1 MVEIVLMSVIGGGDG
16 EDEEPT
22 DGGCVIDFDVWCIRA
37 RHDGVMINSWNVSCA
52 VNTLTFKLKTDVR
65 MKT

>member
-16 EDEEPT
+16 EDPI
-22 DGGCVIDFDVWCIRA
+22 DRGCVIDFDEWCIRA
-37 RHDGVMINSWNVSCA
+37 RHDGVMIYSWNVSCA
-52 VNTLTFKLKTDVR
+52 VNTLTFELKTDVR

>member
-1 MVEIVLMSVIGGGDG
+1 MEIVSVFGIGIGRG
-16 EDEEPT
+16 EVEEPT
-22 DGGCVIDFDVWCIRA
+22 DGGCVIDFDDWCIRA

-52 VNTLTFKLKTDVR
+52 LNTLTFELKTDVR